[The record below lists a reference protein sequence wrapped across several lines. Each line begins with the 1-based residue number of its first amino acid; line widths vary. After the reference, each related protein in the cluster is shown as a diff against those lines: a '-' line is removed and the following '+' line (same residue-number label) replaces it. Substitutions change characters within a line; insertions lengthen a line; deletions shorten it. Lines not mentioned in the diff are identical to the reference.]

1 MSENKKIHLTSIG
14 GQAIIEGVMM
24 RGPKEIAMAVRK
36 PNGEIIVDKK
46 PVSSIV
52 QKYKLLKIPI
62 VRGVIS
68 FIESLVIGIKALTF
82 SANFFEMDE
91 GEEGEPK
98 EPEKLSNVLIY
109 LTVAFSLMLG
119 IGLFFML
126 PLFLVR
132 LVESSIPNDIV
143 KNLAEGGVRLLI
155 FLIYV
160 VAISRMKDIRRVFEY
175 HGAEHKSIHCYEKG
189 EDLTTDNIK
198 AMSRL
203 HPRCGTSFLLI
214 VMVVSILIFTMLPSG
229 IPLWQRAAYRLSLLP
244 VVAGLSYE
252 VIKFAGRKCNW
263 FTKLIS
269 APGIWMQ
276 YLTTREPDESQ
287 IEVAVAALTA
297 VMPENKEDDKW

>member
-1 MSENKKIHLTSIG
+1 MSEKKKIHLTSIG
-14 GQAIIEGVMM
+14 GQAIIEGIMM

-36 PNGEIIVDKK
+36 TNGEIVVEKR

-62 VRGVIS
+62 IRGVIS
-68 FIESLVIGIKALTF
+68 FIESMVLGIKALTF
-82 SANFFEMDE
+82 SADFFEMDE
-91 GEEGEPK
+91 EESK
-98 EPEKLSNVLIY
+98 EPEKISNWLIY
-109 LTVAFSLMLG
+109 LTVAVSLAIG

-132 LVESSIPNDIV
+132 LVEHVIPGGIL
-143 KNLAEGGVRLLI
+143 KNLAEGGVRLFI
-155 FLIYV
+155 FLVYV
-160 VAISRMKDIRRVFEY
+160 IAISRMKDIKRVFEY
-175 HGAEHKSIHCYEKG
+175 HGAEHKSIHCYEQG
-189 EDLTTDNIK
+189 QELTVENIK
-198 AMSRL
+198 KQTRL

-214 VMVVSILIFTMLPSG
+214 VMVVSILVFTLLPTEM
-229 IPLWQRAAYRLSLLP
+229 PLWMRTLYRLSLLP

-263 FTKLIS
+263 FTKMIS

-287 IEVAVAALTA
+287 IEVAISALTA
-297 VMPENKEDDKW
+297 VMPENKEEDKW